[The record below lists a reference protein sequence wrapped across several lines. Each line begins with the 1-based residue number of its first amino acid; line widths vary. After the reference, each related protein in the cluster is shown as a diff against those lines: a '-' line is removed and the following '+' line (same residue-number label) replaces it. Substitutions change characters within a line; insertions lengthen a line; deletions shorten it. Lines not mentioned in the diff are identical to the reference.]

1 MSGTDEHPFLH
12 KMKTGV
18 ITDMSVNYTG
28 SNTYATYDDGTPVH
42 MTMQFTFKEINP
54 IYADDYEVET
64 VNNNEPLA
72 AGTGVGY

>member
-1 MSGTDEHPFLH
+1 MKGMEPHPFLN

-42 MTMQFTFKEINP
+42 MKMQFTFKEINP
-54 IYADDYEVET
+54 IYADDYEVEGD
-64 VNNNEPLA
+64 NALA